1 MNRSRFAS
9 RVRFADPNISL
20 ARLLRT
26 LADGDDANV
35 VNFNPYARFSMI
47 AAALLSAMSV
57 TGCNP
62 DPPQPQRTSLLPRD
76 YDPTADVPER
86 YHFLYSG
93 GIGNEI
99 DNAWRALPFTKI
111 ELERTECYGACPSY
125 VVSLSADGTARYK
138 GRKYAART
146 GAFDGEVEI
155 WDFGQICW
163 MIDKFKIL
171 GGHHEYAANWTD
183 SATAIIRVTLRET
196 NETIEISDY
205 GGQGPVELWSLF
217 NAIDA
222 VSNLIEWKATS
233 K

>member
-1 MNRSRFAS
+1 M
-9 RVRFADPNISL
+9 
-20 ARLLRT
+20 
-26 LADGDDANV
+26 
-35 VNFNPYARFSMI
+35 VNFNPFARFSVI
-47 AAALLSAMSV
+47 AAVLLSAMSV

-93 GIGNEI
+93 GIGNDEI

-155 WDFGQICW
+155 WDYGQICW
-163 MIDKFKIL
+163 MIEKFKIL
-171 GGHHEYAANWTD
+171 GGHREYAANWTD